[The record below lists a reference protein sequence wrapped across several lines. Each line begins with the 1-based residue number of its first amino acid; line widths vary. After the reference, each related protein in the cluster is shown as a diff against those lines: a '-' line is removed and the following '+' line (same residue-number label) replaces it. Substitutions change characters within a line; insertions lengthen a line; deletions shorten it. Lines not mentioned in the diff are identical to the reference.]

1 MSTNEVYSL
10 SCFCES
16 CYLDIL
22 QLSSSISAQG
32 LPLQI
37 LMPDSDIDTALLL
50 RVSFYRVAV
59 IVDLACEASTQL
71 LQMVT
76 STADLSF
83 DWIYLRQPNITEN
96 WWKEFVVEIR
106 LPWSCSNHPKIS
118 QKEYKSFV

>member
-1 MSTNEVYSL
+1 MLTNEVYSL
-10 SCFCES
+10 SCFYES

-22 QLSSSISAQG
+22 QLGSSISAQG

-50 RVSFYRVAV
+50 RVSFYPVAV

-96 WWKEFVVEIR
+96 
-106 LPWSCSNHPKIS
+106 
-118 QKEYKSFV
+118 

>member
-16 CYLDIL
+16 CDLDML
-22 QLSSSISAQG
+22 QLSSSVSAQG

-50 RVSFYRVAV
+50 RVSFYPVAV
-59 IVDLACEASTQL
+59 IVDLSCEASTQL

-76 STADLSF
+76 STTDLSF
-83 DWIYLRQPNITEN
+83 NWIYLRQPNIKEN

-106 LPWSCSNHPKIS
+106 RSLKLLKPPKN
-118 QKEYKSFV
+118 